1 MLEREGD
8 AQTENVMASAFAQLD
23 PIALGTALGVV
34 LGSVVWFSTT
44 VLLLRGGQLV
54 GLHLRGLG
62 HYLPGY
68 DVSWGGSVIGA
79 VEAALLGFLLGAV
92 LAWIWNTYHRWF
104 MALAMARQMR
114 RELQEL

>member
-1 MLEREGD
+1 MLEHESD
-8 AQTENVMASAFAQLD
+8 AQTENAMASAFAQLD
-23 PIALGTALGVV
+23 PIALGTALAVV
-34 LGSVVWFSTT
+34 LGSVVWFATAI
-44 VLLLRGGQLV
+44 LLVQGGQQV

-68 DVSWGGSVIGA
+68 GVSWGCAFLGA
-79 VEAALLGFLLGAV
+79 FEMGVLGFLLGAL

>member
-1 MLEREGD
+1 MMERESD
-8 AQTENVMASAFAQLD
+8 TSTEKAMESAFAQLD
-23 PIALGTALGVV
+23 PIALGTGLGVV
-34 LGSVVWFSTT
+34 AASVVWFATAI
-44 VLLLRGGQLV
+44 LLLRGGQDV

-68 DVSWGGSVIGA
+68 AVSWGGSIIGA
-79 VEAALLGFLLGAV
+79 VEAALLGFLLGAL

-104 MALAMARQMR
+104 MALAVARQMR